1 MAVSAMRSGGLTAMG
16 KHTFLGSSTSWD
28 QIPQP
33 VSLTYGENLLRPEAP
48 DAEAEKAAAGSSKNR
63 RGRKAED

>member
-1 MAVSAMRSGGLTAMG
+1 MG